1 MATNELPPGYMW
13 FGREIHSISTVER
26 WARETMVYFDHLG
39 PHDPDHWR
47 NDPSYDWV
55 ARTKRKREGK
65 LMKYRPQTAMLD
77 EAMGRVVELP
87 DRAALV
93 AYLAKDLKPW
103 GYTLTDADVQ
113 VIPYGFDNRIGWDT
127 HLVTL
132 RNKQVGRGVWY
143 FGGNNPDYF
152 GAIGYTDGPC

>member
-1 MATNELPPGYMW
+1 
-13 FGREIHSISTVER
+13 
-26 WARETMVYFDHLG
+26 
-39 PHDPDHWR
+39 
-47 NDPSYDWV
+47 
-55 ARTKRKREGK
+55 
-65 LMKYRPQTAMLD
+65 MKYRPQTAMLD